1 MSRKQKSGMEEK
13 TEISYLCI
21 PRNYSVLEMKRCWR
35 NRLASSE

>member
-1 MSRKQKSGMEEK
+1 VSHTQKFGMKEK
-13 TEISYLCI
+13 AEILDLCI